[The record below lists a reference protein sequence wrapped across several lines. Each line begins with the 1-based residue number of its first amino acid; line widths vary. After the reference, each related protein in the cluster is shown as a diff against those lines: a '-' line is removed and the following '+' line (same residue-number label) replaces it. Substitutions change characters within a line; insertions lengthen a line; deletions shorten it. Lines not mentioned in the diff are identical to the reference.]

1 MQVNGVNLNAISP
14 TTSAEKTAGEAQM
27 RLAKKVL
34 NSQKEQMATL
44 LNQLQGVGKNLDV
57 KV

>member
-1 MQVNGVNLNAISP
+1 MQVNGINLASLNP
-14 TTSAEKTAGEAQM
+14 TNSAEKTAGEAQV

-44 LNQLQGVGKNLDV
+44 LNQLQGVGKQIDV